1 MNKLLMV
8 TTIPGTLR
16 IFLLPFAAHFRR
28 LGWQVDAMAC
38 GVSASIECQQG
49 FDRVW
54 DVEWS
59 RNPLD
64 PRNLLAA
71 PGVIREIVDRERYD
85 LVHVHTPVAAF
96 VTRYALK
103 DLRAQIGTKVIYTAH
118 GFHFCSGG
126 KPLKNAVFIAVEKLA
141 GKWTDYLVTINHED
155 KAAVERYGLLPAE
168 RARYMPGIGVDL
180 TYYNPAMVTDAQVA
194 ALDRELGIDRQT
206 PLLLAVAE
214 FTPNKRHQDIIAA
227 VAKLDRSDVHL
238 AIAGSGGLL
247 MEQMQQLAAALGI
260 ADRVHFLGNRSDI
273 PVLMKAA
280 IANILVSAREGLPR
294 SVMEA
299 LAMGLPTIGTKIR
312 GTQDLLADGCGLLV
326 DVGDV
331 QGLAGAMAEI
341 LDRPELSRSLS
352 QSGRERIGAF
362 ALQVIIDLH
371 EKLYAEAIAC

>member
-16 IFLLPFAAHFRR
+16 SFLLPFAAHFRR

-38 GVSASIECQQG
+38 GVSTSIECQQG

-71 PGVIREIVDRERYD
+71 PSVIREIVERERYD

-103 DLRAQIGTKVIYTAH
+103 DLRARIGTKVIYTAH

-126 KPLKNAVFIAVEKLA
+126 QPIKNAVFIAVEKLA
-141 GKWTDYLVTINHED
+141 AKWTDRLVTINQED

-168 RARYMPGIGVDL
+168 QAYYMPGIGVDL
-180 TYYNPAMVTDAQVA
+180 TYYDPAMVTDDRVA

-206 PLLLAVAE
+206 PLLLCVAE

-227 VAKLDRSDVHL
+227 VAKLGRSDVHL
-238 AIAGSGGLL
+238 ALAGSGPQ
-247 MEQMQQLAAALGI
+247 MEPMQKLAAELGVSE
-260 ADRVHFLGNRSDI
+260 RVHFLGNRSDI
-273 PVLMKAA
+273 PVLMRAA
-280 IANILVSAREGLPR
+280 SAKLLVSAREGLPR

-299 LAMGLPTIGTKIR
+299 LALGLPTIGTKTR

-331 QGLAGAMAEI
+331 AGLAGAITEI

-352 QSGRERIGAF
+352 QRGRERIGAF
-362 ALQVIIDLH
+362 AVEVIIDLH
-371 EKLYAEAIAC
+371 EKLYAEALAC